1 MDLSNLLDIYTL
13 QYLFLPRIN
22 AALKQFITMWNNH
35 KLSSENSHTPL
46 QLLHFDS
53 SRTAMVPNE
62 EEQNEFIAAEE
73 HEAVEEKGA
82 ALIDVLAVS
91 SVLCEPIECPLNS
104 EQLLLFHARV
114 QPISTMEI
122 TFEQMTVK
130 YSKALVVIYDIYYD
144 NNNNNNN

>member
-62 EEQNEFIAAEE
+62 EEQNELSSLRLKIMRPLKK
-73 HEAVEEKGA
+73 KG
-82 ALIDVLAVS
+82 L
-91 SVLCEPIECPLNS
+91 
-104 EQLLLFHARV
+104 H
-114 QPISTMEI
+114 
-122 TFEQMTVK
+122 
-130 YSKALVVIYDIYYD
+130 
-144 NNNNNNN
+144 